1 MEDCNITETLL
12 YVGRL
17 PCRLKSVSVVC
28 LQVSLASHIT
38 PSPDWFV
45 GVDSVMFCD
54 NGKWIPEM
62 SLDLGIL
69 NNYNICV
76 YFY

>member
-1 MEDCNITETLL
+1 MV
-12 YVGRL
+12 Y
-17 PCRLKSVSVVC
+17 

-69 NNYNICV
+69 
-76 YFY
+76 